1 MSNSCI
7 LPCQEAEIWFDMG
20 GWMRETLFAELASLG
35 EQLERTTSR
44 LELAGLLAQFLQKL
58 DPAEIPAGVRL
69 TIGQVFPEWD
79 GRALNLSWKAAMK
92 VVGGLASPTPAD
104 GSTELAEV
112 REAIFAEAEDTG
124 EAVRM
129 LLEQARTELPQ
140 LPPLSILDVYQV
152 FEEIAAATGRGS
164 RKRKEGL
171 LRGLLLRATAVEAK
185 YIVKDVLAEMRHGV
199 GEGIMLEAIAQAAG
213 VNSKLVRRANMLWGD
228 LGEVALAALTEG
240 DAALKQATVRLF
252 RPLKPMLAQ
261 TAGDFAEA
269 FERYQGRLALE
280 YKLDGAR
287 VQIHKRGAEVKVY
300 SRQLSDVTAS
310 LPDVVEEIKG
320 LGAGEAIVEG
330 EAVAVDAQGRPL
342 PFQHL
347 MRRFRRVHDVAA
359 MVREIPLQLHLFDL
373 LYVDGRDLIDAPCE
387 KRWQALEGTAGTL
400 SLVPRLIPQT
410 VEEGER
416 FAEEA
421 YRAGHEGVMAKDLA
435 SSYRPGMR
443 GKAWLKLKHV
453 LTLDLVIVA
462 ADWGYGRRHGW
473 LSNYHLAA
481 RDEGTGEYLEV
492 GKTFKGPTDEEFRE
506 MTQRLLALE
515 RSRRGGTVFVEPQVV
530 VEVLFNELQESSQYK
545 SGLALRFARIA
556 RVREDKSPAEA
567 DTIQTLRQIYEK
579 QFEYKGRLE

>member
-1 MSNSCI
+1 VT
-7 LPCQEAEIWFDMG
+7 
-20 GWMRETLFAELASLG
+20 ETLFAELASLG

-44 LELAGLLAQFLQKL
+44 LELAGLLAEFLQKL
-58 DPAEIPAGVRL
+58 DPTEIPPALRL

-92 VVGGLASPTPAD
+92 VVGGLASPTAAD
-104 GSTELAEV
+104 
-112 REAIFAEAEDTG
+112 RQAIFADAEDTG
-124 EAVRM
+124 EAVRL
-129 LLEQARTELPQ
+129 LLERARSEPPQ
-140 LPPLSILDVYQV
+140 PPPLTILDVYRA
-152 FEEIAAATGRGS
+152 FEEIAAASGRGS
-164 RKRKEGL
+164 RQRKEEL
-171 LRGLLLRATAVEAK
+171 LRGLLLRASSVEAK
-185 YIVKDVLAEMRHGV
+185 YIVKDVIAEMRHGV

-213 VNSKLVRRANMLWGD
+213 VPPRLVRRANMLWGD
-228 LGEVALAALTEG
+228 LGEVALVALTEG
-240 DAALKQATVRLF
+240 EAALKQATVRLF

-261 TAGDFAEA
+261 IAEDLAEA
-269 FERYQGRLALE
+269 FERYQGRVALE

-287 VQIHKRGAEVKVY
+287 VQIHKRGDEVKIY

-310 LPDVVEEIKG
+310 LPDVVEKIRQG
-320 LGAGEAIVEG
+320 LKAHEAIVEG

-359 MVREIPLQLHLFDL
+359 MMREIPLQLHLFDL
-373 LYVDGRDLIDAPCE
+373 LYVDGHSLIDAPCE
-387 KRWQALEGTAGTL
+387 KRWQALEEIVGTL
-400 SLVPRLIPQT
+400 SLVPRLIPRT
-410 VEEGER
+410 VEEGQG
-416 FAEEA
+416 FAEQA

-435 SSYRPGMR
+435 SRYTPGMR

-481 RDEGTGEYLEV
+481 RDEATGEYLEV
-492 GKTFKGPTDEEFRE
+492 GKTFKGPTDEEFQE

-515 RSRRGGTVFVEPQVV
+515 RSRRGGTVFVELRVV

-556 RVREDKSPAEA
+556 RVREDKSPVEA
-567 DTIQTLRQIYEK
+567 DTIQTLRQLYER
-579 QFEYKGRLE
+579 QFEYKGRREA

>member
-1 MSNSCI
+1 
-7 LPCQEAEIWFDMG
+7 
-20 GWMRETLFAELASLG
+20 MRETPFAELASLG

-44 LELAGLLAQFLQKL
+44 LELAGLLAEFLQKL

-92 VVGGLASPTPAD
+92 VVGELASPTAAD
-104 GSTELAEV
+104 
-112 REAIFAEAEDTG
+112 REAIFSEAEDTG
-124 EAVRM
+124 EAVRL
-129 LLEQARTELPQ
+129 LLERALRQGSGQARSEPPQ
-140 LPPLSILDVYQV
+140 PPPLTILDVYRA
-152 FEEIAAATGRGS
+152 FEEITAATGPGS
-164 RKRKEGL
+164 RKRKEEL
-171 LRGLLLRATAVEAK
+171 LRGLLLRATPVEAK

-213 VNSKLVRRANMLWGD
+213 VKPKLVRRANMLWGD
-228 LGEVALAALTEG
+228 LGEVALAALTQGE
-240 DAALKQATVRLF
+240 AALKQATVRLF

-261 TAGDFAEA
+261 TAEDLAEA
-269 FERYQGRLALE
+269 FERYQGRVALE

-287 VQIHKRGAEVKVY
+287 VQIHKWGDEVKIY

-310 LPDVVEEIKG
+310 LPDVVEEIKTG
-320 LGAGEAIVEG
+320 LKANEAIVEG

-359 MVREIPLQLHLFDL
+359 MVQEIPLQLHLFDL
-373 LYVDGRDLIDAPCE
+373 LYVDGRDLIDTACE
-387 KRWQALEGTAGTL
+387 NRWQALEEIVGTL
-400 SLVPRLIPQT
+400 NLVSRLIPET
-410 VEEGER
+410 VEEGEG

-421 YRAGHEGVMAKDLA
+421 YRAGHEGVMAKHLA
-435 SSYRPGMR
+435 SRYTPGMR

-453 LTLDLVIVA
+453 LSLDLVIVA

-473 LSNYHLAA
+473 LSNYHLAV

-492 GKTFKGPTDEEFRE
+492 GKTFKGPTDEEFQE

-515 RSRRGGTVFVEPQVV
+515 RSRRGGTVFVEPRVV

-545 SGLALRFARIA
+545 SGLALRFARIT
-556 RVREDKSPAEA
+556 RVREDKSPAET
-567 DTIQTLRQIYEK
+567 DTIQTLRQLYEK
-579 QFEYKGRLE
+579 QFEYKGRRETANVKRKT

>member
-1 MSNSCI
+1 V
-7 LPCQEAEIWFDMG
+7 G
-20 GWMRETLFAELASLG
+20 ETPFAELAGLG
-35 EQLERTTSR
+35 EKLERTTSR
-44 LELAGLLAQFLQKL
+44 LELAGLLAEFLRKL

-92 VVGGLASPTPAD
+92 VVGGLASPTDAD
-104 GSTELAEV
+104 
-112 REAIFAEAEDTG
+112 RQAIFAEAEDTG
-124 EAVRM
+124 EAVRL
-129 LLEQARTELPQ
+129 LLERARSEPRRP
-140 LPPLSILDVYQV
+140 PPLTVLDVYRT
-152 FEEIAAATGRGS
+152 FEEIAATTGRGS
-164 RKRKEGL
+164 RKRKEEL
-171 LRGLLLRATAVEAK
+171 LQGLLLRATPVEAK
-185 YIVKDVLAEMRHGV
+185 YVVKNVLAEMRHGV

-213 VNSKLVRRANMLWGD
+213 LKPKLVRRANMLWGD
-228 LGEVALAALTEG
+228 LGEVALVALTEG
-240 DAALKQATVRLF
+240 EAALKQATVRVF

-261 TAGDFAEA
+261 TAENLAEA
-269 FERYQGRLALE
+269 FERYQGRVVLE

-287 VQIHKRGAEVKVY
+287 VQIHKRGDEVKIY

-310 LPDVVEEIKG
+310 LPDLVEEIEG
-320 LGAGEAIVEG
+320 LGADEAIVEG
-330 EAVAVDAQGRPL
+330 EAVAVDARGRPL

-387 KRWQALEGTAGTL
+387 ERWQALEEIVGTL
-400 SLVPRLIPQT
+400 NLVPRLIPQT

-421 YRAGHEGVMAKDLA
+421 HRAGHEGVMAKDLA
-435 SSYRPGMR
+435 SKYTPGMR

-453 LTLDLVIVA
+453 LSLDLVIVA

-481 RDEGTGEYLEV
+481 RDQGTGEYLEV
-492 GKTFKGPTDEEFRE
+492 GKTFKGPTDQEFQE
-506 MTQRLLALE
+506 MTRRLLALE
-515 RSRRGGTVFVEPQVV
+515 RSRHGGTVFVEPRVV

-556 RVREDKSPAEA
+556 RVREDKSPTEA
-567 DTIQTLRQIYEK
+567 DTIQTLRQLYER
-579 QFEYKGRLE
+579 QFEYKGRRET

>member
-1 MSNSCI
+1 
-7 LPCQEAEIWFDMG
+7 
-20 GWMRETLFAELASLG
+20 MRETLFAELASLG

-44 LELAGLLAQFLQKL
+44 LELAGLLAEFLQRL
-58 DPAEIPAGVRL
+58 EPAEIPAGVRL

-92 VVGGLASPTPAD
+92 VVGGLVSPTAAD
-104 GSTELAEV
+104 
-112 REAIFAEAEDTG
+112 RETIFAEAEDTG

-129 LLEQARTELPQ
+129 LLEQARSEPRQ
-140 LPPLSILDVYQV
+140 LPRLTILDVYRA

-164 RKRKEGL
+164 RKRKEDL
-171 LRGLLLRATAVEAK
+171 LRGLLLRSTPVEAK
-185 YIVKDVLAEMRHGV
+185 TIVKDVLAEMRHGV

-213 VNSKLVRRANMLWGD
+213 VKPKLVRRANMLWGD
-228 LGEVALAALTEG
+228 LGEVALVALTEG
-240 DAALKQATVRLF
+240 EATLKRATVRLF

-261 TAGDFAEA
+261 TAEDLTEA
-269 FERYQGRLALE
+269 FRRYQGRVALE

-287 VQIHKRGAEVKVY
+287 VQIHKRDAEVRIY

-373 LYVDGRDLIDAPCE
+373 LYVDGRDLIDTACE
-387 KRWQALEGTAGTL
+387 NRWQALEEIVGTL

-416 FAEEA
+416 FAEQA
-421 YRAGHEGVMAKDLA
+421 YRAGHEGVMAKDL
-435 SSYRPGMR
+435 SSGYRPGMR
-443 GKAWLKLKHV
+443 GKAWLKLKHI
-453 LTLDLVIVA
+453 LSLDLVIVA

-492 GKTFKGPTDEEFRE
+492 GKTFKGPTDEEFQE
-506 MTQRLLALE
+506 MTRRLLALE
-515 RSRRGGTVFVEPQVV
+515 RARRGGTVLVEPRVV

-556 RVREDKSPAEA
+556 RLREDKSPAEA
-567 DTIQTLRQIYEK
+567 DSIQTLRQLYEK
-579 QFEYKGRLE
+579 QFEYKGRLEQE